1 MLPIATQRRGPS
13 IRTAH
18 DGAVK
23 RKATHASGRAR
34 TRWSN
39 GSIALERRSR
49 RAQFEPN
56 ARQAQCTQCALAPRD
71 VTPRAARPTA
81 LAFSG
86 KPRRSISSTMSAMQS
101 CGDACATLP
110 SSFATMPMQR
120 PRYGLR
126 IERRFAV
133 CGLRFAVCGLR
144 FAVCGL
150 RFAVCGWRLAVGG
163 SRFAVRGSR
172 FAVRGSR
179 FANTWRKR
187 RGYVHGKRQRIEHA
201 CRDEPVRCID
211 RARHKAHISASIAA
225 IRRLSARL
233 IDTLERRARLRRSSV
248 SGSCASG
255 RRRLDT
261 QTSRPGNGNCGE
273 IESGCASPA
282 CFTQ

>member
-1 MLPIATQRRGPS
+1 MVKWIDRAGAAKPARA
-13 IRTAH
+13 IRAERTT
-18 DGAVK
+18 GAM
-23 RKATHASGRAR
+23 HAMRA
-34 TRWSN
+34 
-39 GSIALERRSR
+39 
-49 RAQFEPN
+49 
-56 ARQAQCTQCALAPRD
+56 
-71 VTPRAARPTA
+71 RAARRNASRRPADRARLFGQAAPIDFVDDVRHAIVRRCVRDAAVVVRDDADAAAA
-81 LAFSG
+81 LRTPYRA
-86 KPRRSISSTMSAMQS
+86 
-101 CGDACATLP
+101 
-110 SSFATMPMQR
+110 
-120 PRYGLR
+120 
-126 IERRFAV
+126 AV

-150 RFAVCGWRLAVGG
+150 RFAVCGLRLAVGG
-163 SRFAVRGSR
+163 WR

>member
-1 MLPIATQRRGPS
+1 MVKWIDRAGAAKPARA
-13 IRTAH
+13 IRAERTT
-18 DGAVK
+18 GAM
-23 RKATHASGRAR
+23 HAMRA
-34 TRWSN
+34 
-39 GSIALERRSR
+39 
-49 RAQFEPN
+49 
-56 ARQAQCTQCALAPRD
+56 
-71 VTPRAARPTA
+71 RAARRNASRRPADRARLFGQAAPIDFVDDVRHAIVRRCMRDAAVVVRDDADAAAA
-81 LAFSG
+81 LRTPYRA
-86 KPRRSISSTMSAMQS
+86 
-101 CGDACATLP
+101 
-110 SSFATMPMQR
+110 
-120 PRYGLR
+120 
-126 IERRFAV
+126 AV

-150 RFAVCGWRLAVGG
+150 RFAVCGWRLAVGGWRLAVGGWRLAVGGWRLAVGGSRFAVRG

-211 RARHKAHISASIAA
+211 RARHKAHISARISASIAA
-225 IRRLSARL
+225 IRRLSAGL

>member
-1 MLPIATQRRGPS
+1 MVKWIDRAGAAKPARA
-13 IRTAH
+13 IRAERTT
-18 DGAVK
+18 GAM
-23 RKATHASGRAR
+23 HAMRA
-34 TRWSN
+34 
-39 GSIALERRSR
+39 
-49 RAQFEPN
+49 
-56 ARQAQCTQCALAPRD
+56 
-71 VTPRAARPTA
+71 RAARRNASRRPADRARLFGQAAPIDFVDDVRHAIVRRCVRDAAVVVRDDADAAAA
-81 LAFSG
+81 LRT
-86 KPRRSISSTMSAMQS
+86 PYR
-101 CGDACATLP
+101 AT
-110 SSFATMPMQR
+110 
-120 PRYGLR
+120 
-126 IERRFAV
+126 V

-150 RFAVCGWRLAVGG
+150 RFAVCGLRLAVGGWRLAVGG
-163 SRFAVRGSR
+163 WRFAVGGSR

-201 CRDEPVRCID
+201 CRDEPVRRID
-211 RARHKAHISASIAA
+211 RARYKAHISARISASIAA
-225 IRRLSARL
+225 IRRLSAGL